1 VPQYYKDAFAKEHAR
16 IIGEGLGEFDDNLSI
31 STETLDFDVLF
42 IPNSEFLA
50 QDEQTLD
57 LYCRLLKTDSVVN
70 IEFFSGALRS
80 ENLRECRIRT
90 NLDWVK
96 QRNYYDRLNKEIK
109 ASKDLAN
116 TRKLEAKLSKPKL
129 KFCWIIVALSST
141 KTLDS
146 YQAKPHLTWG
156 KGVYLL
162 PEIERMG
169 VVIIPELEKSP
180 DTLWLRTLG
189 KEKILTEAFLETIDL
204 PFAHPKRNAIIDLG
218 RSYFNFLSEIEVPS
232 DEETTDMR
240 TLREI
245 YQANRAETISLHE
258 SVAQAQL
265 ELYRATQELSK
276 AQQEASQAQQEA
288 SKAQQEASQAQQEAS
303 QAQQEASQREAQE
316 QQRIVKNFLIRKLGN
331 NILTNEVTTRLE
343 QLSSEQ
349 LDDLLFQAASWNNLT
364 QVQDYLNID
373 SLE

>member
-16 IIGEGLGEFDDNLSI
+16 IIGEGLGEFDNNLSI

-42 IPNSEFLA
+42 IPNSKFLA
-50 QDEQTLD
+50 QNDQDLD

-70 IEFFSGALRS
+70 LEFFSGALRS

-96 QRNYYDRLNKEIK
+96 QRNNYDRLNKEIK

-116 TRKLEAKLSKPKL
+116 TKRLEAKLSKPKL
-129 KFCWIIVALSST
+129 KFCWIIVALSSI

-146 YQAKPHLTWG
+146 YQSKPHPKWG

-218 RSYFNFLSEIEVPS
+218 RSYFNFLSEIEVPT

-288 SKAQQEASQAQQEAS
+288 SQRQAQE
-303 QAQQEASQREAQE
+303 R
-316 QQRIVKNFLIRKLGN
+316 QRIVKNFLIRKLGDN
-331 NILTNEVTTRLE
+331 VLTNEVTERLE

-364 QVQDYLNID
+364 QFQDYLNLD
-373 SLE
+373 RLEQ

>member
-16 IIGEGLGEFDDNLSI
+16 IIGEGLGEFDNNLSI

-50 QDEQTLD
+50 QDNRDLD

-96 QRNYYDRLNKEIK
+96 QRNNYDRLNKEIK

-116 TRKLEAKLSKPKL
+116 TERLTAKLSKPKL
-129 KFCWIIVALSST
+129 KFCWIIVALPST

-146 YQAKPHLTWG
+146 YQTKPHPEWG

-218 RSYFNFLSEIEVPS
+218 RSYFNFLSEIEVPLS

-258 SVAQAQL
+258 SVAQVQL
-265 ELYRATQELSK
+265 ELYRANQEL
-276 AQQEASQAQQEA
+276 

-303 QAQQEASQREAQE
+303 QAQQESAQRKAQE
-316 QQRIVKNFLIRKLGN
+316 QQRIVKNFLIRKLGD
-331 NILTNEVTTRLE
+331 NILTNEVNEKLE
-343 QLSSEQ
+343 QLLSEQ
-349 LDDLLFQAASWNNLT
+349 LDDLLFQAASWNNPT
-364 QVQDYLNID
+364 QIQDYFNID
-373 SLE
+373 SLDR

>member
-1 VPQYYKDAFAKEHAR
+1 
-16 IIGEGLGEFDDNLSI
+16 
-31 STETLDFDVLF
+31 
-42 IPNSEFLA
+42 
-50 QDEQTLD
+50 
-57 LYCRLLKTDSVVN
+57 LLKTDSVVN
-70 IEFFSGALRS
+70 LEFFSGTLRP

-96 QRNYYDRLNKEIK
+96 QRNYYDRLNKDIK
-109 ASKDLAN
+109 ASKDSAN
-116 TRKLEAKLSKPKL
+116 TQRLEAKLTKPKL
-129 KFCWIIVALSST
+129 KFCWIIVALPST
-141 KTLDS
+141 KTLES
-146 YQAKPHLTWG
+146 FQSKPHPQWG

-218 RSYFNFLSEIEVPS
+218 RSYFNFLSEIEVPLS
-232 DEETTDMR
+232 EEETTDMR

-258 SVAQAQL
+258 SVAQVQL
-265 ELYRATQELSK
+265 ELYRAK
-276 AQQEASQAQQEA
+276 
-288 SKAQQEASQAQQEAS
+288 QEASQAQQEAS
-303 QAQQEASQREAQE
+303 QAQQEASQREAE
-316 QQRIVKNFLIRKLGN
+316 GQQRIVRNFLIRKLGDR
-331 NILTNEVTTRLE
+331 ILTNEVNERLE

-349 LDDLLFQAASWNNLT
+349 LDDLLFQAANWNNPS
-364 QVQDYLNID
+364 QIQDYFNLGIQNTD
-373 SLE
+373 TEV

>member
-146 YQAKPHLTWG
+146 YRAKPHPTWG

-162 PEIERMG
+162 PEIEQMG

-288 SKAQQEASQAQQEAS
+288 SQAQQEAS
-303 QAQQEASQREAQE
+303 QAQQEASQREAE
-316 QQRIVKNFLIRKLGN
+316 ERQRIVKNFLIRKLGN
-331 NILTNEVTTRLE
+331 NILTNEVTIRLE

-373 SLE
+373 SLEQ